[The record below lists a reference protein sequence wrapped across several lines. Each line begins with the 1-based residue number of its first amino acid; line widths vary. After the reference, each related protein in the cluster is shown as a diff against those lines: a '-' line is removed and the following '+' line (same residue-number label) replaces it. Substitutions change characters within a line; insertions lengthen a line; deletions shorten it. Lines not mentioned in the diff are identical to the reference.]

1 MKKIFFLALALTFC
15 TISLAQNEN
24 ADKKNDGRNKEKF
37 EQMMA
42 DIQSRKIAF
51 FTKQLHITPEE
62 AKVFWPVYEKCDAE
76 RNAVRKEIRKSA
88 WALQK
93 AVKEGTATDDE
104 IKALADTY
112 YENLDRDASLQKL
125 HYYEYQKVLPIK
137 KAAMVRM
144 VEERFMNDLLSQW
157 RRQSGPKGREPK
169 GEKKTN

>member
-15 TISLAQNEN
+15 TIGLAQNEN
-24 ADKKNDGRNKEKF
+24 AGKKNDGRNKEKF

-51 FTKQLHITPEE
+51 FTRQLHLTPEE
-62 AKVFWPVYEKCDAE
+62 AKVFWPVYDKCDAE

-93 AVKEGTATDDE
+93 AVKEGNATDDE

-112 YENLDRDASLQKL
+112 YENLDREASLQKL

-157 RRQSGPKGREPK
+157 RRQPDQKGRGPKE
-169 GEKKTN
+169 EKKTN

>member
-15 TISLAQNEN
+15 TIGLAQNEN

-51 FTKQLHITPEE
+51 FTKQLQLTPEE

-76 RNAVRKEIRKSA
+76 KNTARKETRKSA
-88 WALQK
+88 WALHK
-93 AVKEGTATDDE
+93 AVKEGNATDDE

-112 YENLDRDASLQKL
+112 YENLDREASLQKL

-169 GEKKTN
+169 KTN